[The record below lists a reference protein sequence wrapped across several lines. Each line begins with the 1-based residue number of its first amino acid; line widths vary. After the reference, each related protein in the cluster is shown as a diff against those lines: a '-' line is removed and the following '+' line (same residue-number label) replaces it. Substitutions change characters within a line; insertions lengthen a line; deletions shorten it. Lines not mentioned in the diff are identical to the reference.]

1 MPGLFSA
8 GSYKPDTVH
17 CFLPS
22 AEIPGLTWSQGL
34 PHFLEKKKDTKGEM
48 PSALRV
54 LTAIHLEHK
63 GSKETASLGGGI
75 LEDFKEEAISELGLK
90 GWVGDPKQGR
100 RVERGRQSSAVPHL
114 AHPHTEPLRDTTHH
128 PAPGIRQLRN
138 RRSLRAPPPPAYIHG
153 GGSLFTALLHF
164 SVFTKMFLLPG
175 SPPPR
180 FSAWLAPSFSSPL
193 YCRPPVPAPTASSLG
208 LCAHLRFYWFH
219 HHISLH
225 QTVSARQR
233 AGPPHT
239 LPCVVH
245 GRRQGACV
253 LWLVGRMDK
262 PLPADQ
268 VGLREPFMTNDLGL
282 ARRRSQMVERR
293 GRKPE
298 QGEKL
303 RENPWRL

>member
-138 RRSLRAPPPPAYIHG
+138 RRSLRAPPP
-153 GGSLFTALLHF
+153 SLHPWGWQPLHCSAALLGLYQD
-164 SVFTKMFLLPG
+164 VP
-175 SPPPR
+175 
-180 FSAWLAPSFSSPL
+180 SAWKSSSPL
-193 YCRPPVPAPTASSLG
+193 LRLAGPILLISTVLSPPCPCPDCLLTRAVCSSVFLLVSSPHFPPPDRERPAKSRPP
-208 LCAHLRFYWFH
+208 AHTPVCSTRK
-219 HHISLH
+219 
-225 QTVSARQR
+225 TTGCMCPV
-233 AGPPHT
+233 AG
-239 LPCVVH
+239 
-245 GRRQGACV
+245 
-253 LWLVGRMDK
+253 
-262 PLPADQ
+262 
-268 VGLREPFMTNDLGL
+268 
-282 ARRRSQMVERR
+282 
-293 GRKPE
+293 
-298 QGEKL
+298 GEDG
-303 RENPWRL
+303 

>member
-138 RRSLRAPPPPAYIHG
+138 RRSLRAPPPQLTSMGVA
-153 GGSLFTALLHF
+153 
-164 SVFTKMFLLPG
+164 
-175 SPPPR
+175 
-180 FSAWLAPSFSSPL
+180 
-193 YCRPPVPAPTASSLG
+193 ASSL
-208 LCAHLRFYWFH
+208 LCCTSRSLPRCSFCLEVLLPASPPGWPHPSHLH
-219 HHISLH
+219 CTVAPLSLP
-225 QTVSARQR
+225 RL
-233 AGPPHT
+233 PPHS
-239 LPCVVH
+239 
-245 GRRQGACV
+245 GCV
-253 LWLVGRMDK
+253 LICVFTGFITTFPSTR
-262 PLPADQ
+262 P
-268 VGLREPFMTNDLGL
+268 
-282 ARRRSQMVERR
+282 
-293 GRKPE
+293 
-298 QGEKL
+298 
-303 RENPWRL
+303 